1 MNNISYTISLLIIIT
16 ISFLVASATASTK
29 KSSTD
34 SLSLLPVED
43 YIQITDWFSR
53 YASTVD
59 HKQWGL
65 FPDLFTKEAMIDYRA
80 SGGSYG
86 NVAEMKAW
94 LENVFQYF
102 SASQHLISN
111 IQIVSFID
119 ERNVEVRAMFFN
131 PMNLI
136 FVPYQP
142 FFTCG
147 GWYNHKFVKL
157 DDGKWR
163 SKNLKVEMAFNNSTW
178 HLGALFTLIFCI
190 IYCCYSTRQHA
201 KGKDK
206 KN

>member
-1 MNNISYTISLLIIIT
+1 
-16 ISFLVASATASTK
+16 
-29 KSSTD
+29 
-34 SLSLLPVED
+34 
-43 YIQITDWFSR
+43 
-53 YASTVD
+53 
-59 HKQWGL
+59 
-65 FPDLFTKEAMIDYRA
+65 
-80 SGGSYG
+80 
-86 NVAEMKAW
+86 MKAW

-111 IQIVSFID
+111 IQIVNFID
-119 ERNVEVRAMFFN
+119 QRNVEVRAMFFN

-163 SKNLKVEMAFNNSTW
+163 SKSLKVEMAFNNSNW
-178 HLGALFTLIFCI
+178 HLGALITLIFCI
-190 IYCCYSTRQHA
+190 IYCCYLALQQA